1 MVIGMNKK
9 LKIMLDKREHIMLQ
23 GGQARID
30 KQHAEGKLTARERLD
45 LLFDPGSFVE
55 YNAFVIPRATRFGMD
70 KVDAPADGI
79 VTGHGLVNG
88 RRAFAYAQDFTVLGG
103 AMGEMHG
110 MKLARVQE
118 LALEA
123 GVPLIGLNDSGGG
136 RLQEGPGASVY
147 GTVFYN
153 NVMASGVIP
162 QVSALMGPCAGG
174 ASYSPALSDF
184 IVMVDKTSKAFITG
198 PAVIKEVTGEVV
210 DFETLGGAMTHS
222 TKSGLA
228 QMFATDDRDCIE
240 QIKSLLSFF
249 PDNCHHLPP
258 ICPTDDDINRRS
270 EELNDFV
277 PDNRRKAY
285 DIKTL
290 VTTIADDNYFFEI
303 SPFFARNIV
312 VGFVRMGGMPVGV
325 VASQPN
331 NMAGCLDIN
340 ASCKAAR
347 FIRTCDAFN
356 IPLLSIVDVPGY
368 LPGLNQEWD
377 GIIRHGAKMLYAW
390 AESTVPKIVMPIGKS
405 YGGATQAMCSIDMKA
420 DFVIAWP
427 SCERAVVGADGAVK
441 VLYRK
446 EIEQAD
452 DPVAAKE
459 KYTKMYEEEFLNP
472 YRSAE
477 LAKFE
482 DVIEPAESRKK
493 IIQTLQM
500 FWGRNKQRP
509 ARKHGN
515 IPL

>member
-1 MVIGMNKK
+1 
-9 LKIMLDKREHIMLQ
+9 MLDKKAHILLQ
-23 GGQARID
+23 GGQNRIN
-30 KQHAEGKLTARERLD
+30 KQHTAGKLTARERID

-55 YNAFVIPRATRFGMD
+55 YNMFVKPRATRFGMD
-70 KVDAPADGI
+70 KTDAPADGI
-79 VTGHGLVNG
+79 VTGHGLIGG
-88 RRAFAYAQDFTVLGG
+88 RKAFAYSQDFTVLGG
-103 AMGEMHG
+103 TMGEMHG
-110 MKLARVQE
+110 LKLARMQE

-123 GVPLIGLNDSGGG
+123 GVPIIGLNDSGGG

-153 NVMASGVIP
+153 NVAASGVIP
-162 QVSALMGPCAGG
+162 QISALMGSCAGG
-174 ASYSPALSDF
+174 ASYSPALNDF
-184 IVMVDKTSKAFITG
+184 IIMVDKTSKAFITG

-210 DFETLGGAMTHS
+210 DFETLGGGATHCS
-222 TKSGLA
+222 KSGLSHLLA
-228 QMFATDDRDCIE
+228 VDDYNCID
-240 QIKSLLSFF
+240 QIKCLLSFL
-249 PDNCHHLPP
+249 PCNCEQLPP
-258 ICPTDDDINRRS
+258 IRPTNDGANRRS

-277 PDNRRKAY
+277 PGNRRKAY
-285 DIKTL
+285 DMKTV
-290 VTTIADDNYFFEI
+290 VTTIADDRCFFEI
-303 SPFFARNIV
+303 SPLYARNIV
-312 VGFVRMGGMPVGV
+312 TGFIRMGGMPMGV

-331 NMAGCLDIN
+331 HMAGCLDIN

-368 LPGLNQEWD
+368 LPGVNQEWD

-427 SCERAVVGADGAVK
+427 SAERAVVGADGAVK
-441 VLYRK
+441 VLYK
-446 EIEQAD
+446 NEIEQSDNPA
-452 DPVAAKE
+452 AARAIYAKE
-459 KYTKMYEEEFLNP
+459 YEDEFLNP

-477 LAKFE
+477 LAKYE
-482 DVIEPAESRKK
+482 DVIEPAESRMK
-493 IIQTLQM
+493 IIQTLRM
-500 FWGRNKQRP
+500 FWGRQKKRP

>member
-1 MVIGMNKK
+1 MNQK
-9 LKIMLDKREHIMLQ
+9 LQTMLEMKEHILQQ
-23 GGQARID
+23 GGEARIA
-30 KQHAEGKLTARERLD
+30 KQHAKGKLTARERID
-45 LLFDPGSFVE
+45 LLFDPGTFVE
-55 YNAFVIPRATRFGMD
+55 YNMFVKPRAHRFGMD

-88 RRAFAYAQDFTVLGG
+88 RRVFAYAQDFTVLGG

-110 MKLARVQE
+110 LKLARMQE

-123 GVPLIGLNDSGGG
+123 GVPIVGLNDSGGG
-136 RLQEGPGASVY
+136 RLQEGPGAAVY

-153 NVMASGVIP
+153 NVESSGVIP
-162 QVSALMGPCAGG
+162 QISALMGSCAGG
-174 ASYSPALSDF
+174 ASYSPALNDF

-198 PAVIKEVTGEVV
+198 PAVIKEVTGEVI

-222 TKSGLA
+222 SKTGLCQVMA
-228 QMFATDDRDCIE
+228 KDDYDCIE
-240 QIKSLLSFF
+240 QIKALLAFF
-249 PDNCHHLPP
+249 PDNCQQLPP
-258 ICPTDDDINRRS
+258 VLDTGDDPFRRC
-270 EELNDFV
+270 EELNDIV
-277 PDNRRKAY
+277 PESHKKTY
-285 DIKTL
+285 DMHRVITS
-290 VTTIADDNYFFEI
+290 IADNGYFYEI
-303 SPFFARNIV
+303 APLFARNIV
-312 VGFVRMGGMPVGV
+312 VGFIRMAGMPVGV

-331 NMAGCLDIN
+331 FMAGCLDIN

-347 FIRTCDAFN
+347 FIRTCDCFN

-368 LPGLNQEWD
+368 MPGVNQEHG

-390 AESTVPKIVMPIGKS
+390 AEATVPKIVMPIGKS

-420 DFVIAWP
+420 DFIIAWP

-441 VLYRK
+441 VLYK
-446 EIEQAD
+446 HEIETAE
-452 DPVAAKE
+452 DPDAARE
-459 KYTKMYEEEFLNP
+459 KYKKAYEDEFLNP

-477 LAKFE
+477 LGKYE
-482 DVIEPAESRKK
+482 DVIEPAESRIK

-500 FWGRNKQRP
+500 FWGRKKGRH

>member
-1 MVIGMNKK
+1 MNPK
-9 LKIMLDKREHIMLQ
+9 LQTMLDKKAHILLM
-23 GGQARID
+23 GGQDKIS
-30 KQHAEGKLTARERLD
+30 KQHAEGKLTARERID
-45 LLFDPGSFVE
+45 LLFDKGTFVE
-55 YNAFVIPRATRFGMD
+55 YNTFVKPRATRFGMD

-88 RRAFAYAQDFTVLGG
+88 RKAFAYAQDFTVLGG

-110 MKLARVQE
+110 AKLARVQE

-123 GVPLIGLNDSGGG
+123 GVPIIGLNDSGGG

-153 NVMASGVIP
+153 NVHASGVIP
-162 QVSALMGPCAGG
+162 QISALMGPCAGG
-174 ASYSPALSDF
+174 ASYSPALNDF
-184 IVMVDKTSKAFITG
+184 IIMVNKSSKAFITG

-210 DFETLGGAMTHS
+210 DFESLGGAMTHS
-222 TKSGLA
+222 TKSGLSHL
-228 QMFATDDRDCIE
+228 FAVDDYHCIE
-240 QIKSLLSFF
+240 QIKCLLSFF
-249 PDNCHHLPP
+249 PDNCQQLPP
-258 ICPTDDDINRRS
+258 VYPADDDVYRRC
-270 EELNDFV
+270 EDLNDFV

-285 DIKTL
+285 DMKT
-290 VTTIADDNYFFEI
+290 VITTIADNHFFFEI
-303 SPFFARNIV
+303 SPLFARNIV
-312 VGFVRMGGMPVGV
+312 IGFIRMGGMPVGV

-331 NMAGCLDIN
+331 FLAGCLDIN

-390 AESTVPKIVMPIGKS
+390 AESTVPKIIMPIGKS

-420 DFVIAWP
+420 DFIIAWP

-441 VLYRK
+441 VLYKK
-446 EIEQAD
+446 EIEQAE
-452 DPVAAKE
+452 DPAAAKAM
-459 KYTKMYEEEFLNP
+459 YTKMYEEEFLNP

-482 DVIEPAESRKK
+482 DVIEPAESRIK
-493 IIQTLQM
+493 IIQTLRM
-500 FWGRNKQRP
+500 FWGRKKDRP

>member
-1 MVIGMNKK
+1 MNQKLQTMLEKK
-9 LKIMLDKREHIMLQ
+9 AHIMKQ
-23 GGQARID
+23 GGQDRID
-30 KQHAEGKLTARERLD
+30 KQHAKGKLTARERLD

-55 YNAFVIPRATRFGMD
+55 YNMFVKPRATQFGMD

-79 VTGHGLVNG
+79 ITGHGLING
-88 RRAFAYAQDFTVLGG
+88 RRAFAFAQDATVLGG
-103 AMGEMHG
+103 SMGEMHG
-110 MKLARVQE
+110 LKLARMQE

-123 GVPLIGLNDSGGG
+123 RVPIIGLNDSGGG

-162 QVSALMGPCAGG
+162 QIAAIMGSCAGG
-174 ASYSPALSDF
+174 ASYSPALNDF
-184 IVMVDKTSKAFITG
+184 IIMVDKTSKAFITG
-198 PAVIKEVTGEVV
+198 PAVIKEVTGEEV

-222 TKSGLA
+222 TKSGLSHLIA
-228 QMFATDDRDCIE
+228 IDDYNCIE
-240 QIKSLLSFF
+240 QIKCLLSFL
-249 PDNCHHLPP
+249 PDNCQELPP
-258 ICPTDDDINRRS
+258 IYPTDDDVYRRV
-270 EELNDFV
+270 EELNDIV
-277 PDNRRKAY
+277 PENRRKTY
-285 DIKTL
+285 DMKRVITA
-290 VTTIADDNYFFEI
+290 IADDNFFFEI
-303 SPFFARNIV
+303 SPYYARNIII
-312 VGFVRMGGMPVGV
+312 GFIRMGGMPVGV
-325 VASQPN
+325 VASQPSYL
-331 NMAGCLDIN
+331 AGCLDIN

-368 LPGLNQEWD
+368 LPGVNQEHD

-390 AESTVPKIVMPIGKS
+390 AEATVPKIVMPIGKS

-427 SCERAVVGADGAVK
+427 SCERAVVGAEGAVK
-441 VLYRK
+441 VLYKK
-446 EIEQAD
+446 EIEEAD
-452 DPVAAKE
+452 DPEAAKA
-459 KYTKMYEEEFLNP
+459 KYIKEYEEEFLNP

-482 DVIEPAESRKK
+482 DVIEPAESRIK
-493 IIQTLQM
+493 IIQTLRM
-500 FWGRNKQRP
+500 FWGRRKERP